1 MKVQKREDL
10 KKQRNRV
17 TVYYA
22 LPRYNFFFFFFFFK
36 SVASKQKKTTT
47 TTKKRFSLYLEG
59 ITNLTNNHTSKPHMT
74 VTELPPDMS

>member
-10 KKQRNRV
+10 KKQRNKV

-22 LPRYNFFFFFFFFK
+22 FPRYYLKK
-36 SVASKQKKTTT
+36 SVASKQKKKKTT

-74 VTELPPDMS
+74 VTKLPPDKS